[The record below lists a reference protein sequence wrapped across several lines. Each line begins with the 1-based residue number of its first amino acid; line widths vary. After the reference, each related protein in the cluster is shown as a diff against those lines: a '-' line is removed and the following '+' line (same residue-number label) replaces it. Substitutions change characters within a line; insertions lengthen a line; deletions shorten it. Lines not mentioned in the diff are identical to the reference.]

1 MNPNEDE
8 ARAAQLARL
17 RAKFDALTTEETAPT
32 VAAVAE
38 LYTSVALRL
47 ARDGAREARTLPPGV
62 VLLSIVATR
71 RSVAVP
77 QSLIDDPPAFAA
89 YLVMM
94 GESS

>member
-1 MNPNEDE
+1 MNPTEDE

-17 RAKFDALTTEETAPT
+17 RAKFDALTPEETAPT
-32 VAAVAE
+32 VAAVAA

-47 ARDGAREARTLPPGV
+47 ARDAARGLPPGV

-71 RSVAVP
+71 ASVAVP